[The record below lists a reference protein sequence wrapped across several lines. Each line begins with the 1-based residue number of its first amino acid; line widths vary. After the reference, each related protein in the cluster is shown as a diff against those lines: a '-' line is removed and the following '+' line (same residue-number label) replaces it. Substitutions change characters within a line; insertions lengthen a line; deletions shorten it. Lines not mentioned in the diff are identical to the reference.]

1 MYILSTLRKKQKRG
15 DLVGIKAKLPDNY
28 PVMQAVLE
36 YNQLRDKIKLLG
48 DRMDLLKS
56 YIQDCAK
63 QKATPDEKGN
73 YLVHKD
79 GLVFGTVRRVSVSLD
94 AEKAEEILKDL
105 GLWEEV
111 TDVRYVINQ
120 DKLASLWVNQKIT
133 EEQLESMKSE
143 KETFSMYSGRED
155 AEIPEEKKN
164 KMEESLP
171 KLKAK
176 NSAEFMPEITPHKA
190 ILRRRG

>member
-1 MYILSTLRKKQKRG
+1 M
-15 DLVGIKAKLPDNY
+15 GIKAKLPANY

-36 YNQLRDKIKLLG
+36 YNQLRDNVKLLN
-48 DRMDLLKS
+48 DRMDLLKA
-56 YIQDCAK
+56 YIQESAK
-63 QKATPDEKGN
+63 QKVEPDEKGN
-73 YLVHKD
+73 YLVHSD
-79 GLVFGTVRRVSVSLD
+79 GLVFGTVRRVTVSLD

-120 DKLASLWVNQKIT
+120 DKLSSLWVNQKIT
-133 EEQLESMKSE
+133 EEQLEAMKSE

-164 KMEESLP
+164 KTEESLP
-171 KLKAK
+171 KLSAK
-176 NSAEFMPEITPHKA
+176 KGKEFMPEITPHKA
-190 ILRRRG
+190 TLRRRV